1 VFLLVGLVL
10 VVVGSIGFRNNRRL
24 FRDDQRTTAE
34 VVELL
39 WVRLGRATPV
49 ARPGRIVIKADSNS
63 SGSYYPVVSFRAAD
77 GHMVRARTR
86 TGRIPAP
93 ARVGE
98 QVRVIYNPGD
108 PRIVAIDSLSG
119 RGTMLCGLAVI
130 VGVGAIAYQI
140 FEMVR

>member
-1 VFLLVGLVL
+1 VFLLVGLVF
-10 VVVGSIGFRNNRRL
+10 VVIGSIGFRNNRRL
-24 FRDDQRTTAE
+24 FRDGQRTTAE

-39 WVRLGRATPV
+39 WV
-49 ARPGRIVIKADSNS
+49 IKADSNS
-63 SGSYYPVVSFRAAD
+63 FGSYYPVVSFRAAD
-77 GHMVRARTR
+77 GQIVRARTR
-86 TGRIPAP
+86 SGRIPAP
-93 ARVGE
+93 ARAGE

-140 FEMVR
+140 FEMAR